1 MVSLEPK
8 KQKRQNLHYPFSPK
22 SSHSTYQSRMTVLA
36 EIRPERTC
44 DFSVAKHGNAST
56 SCRSIM
62 GDVQRLLFKPMA

>member
-36 EIRPERTC
+36 ETQ
-44 DFSVAKHGNAST
+44 S
-56 SCRSIM
+56 
-62 GDVQRLLFKPMA
+62 QQL

>member
-36 EIRPERTC
+36 EYPLLAIKWIKVRIDRHQLLTKQQSNIYL
-44 DFSVAKHGNAST
+44 SVAAIVDN
-56 SCRSIM
+56 
-62 GDVQRLLFKPMA
+62 

>member
-36 EIRPERTC
+36 ENKSLISPQQNT
-44 DFSVAKHGNAST
+44 
-56 SCRSIM
+56 
-62 GDVQRLLFKPMA
+62 

>member
-36 EIRPERTC
+36 ENRPERTYRLADEESELLVKA
-44 DFSVAKHGNAST
+44 DFGLDT
-56 SCRSIM
+56 SIDLAYVSW
-62 GDVQRLLFKPMA
+62 GT